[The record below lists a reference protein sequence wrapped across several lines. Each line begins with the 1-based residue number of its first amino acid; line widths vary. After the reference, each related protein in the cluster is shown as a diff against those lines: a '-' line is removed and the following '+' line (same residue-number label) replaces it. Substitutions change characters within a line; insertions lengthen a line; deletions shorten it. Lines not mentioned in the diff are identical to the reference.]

1 MTLTGSSGRG
11 DEKQYILGIFE
22 GRANK
27 VEEKVMDDL
36 SFGLWNW
43 KDGLVFVLIKG
54 KNKGRGGEWNFKC
67 LYSL

>member
-36 SFGLWNW
+36 SFGL
-43 KDGLVFVLIKG
+43 
-54 KNKGRGGEWNFKC
+54 
-67 LYSL
+67 